1 MTRTRP
7 PLVRMQHIDRALRD
21 NRYPNCSQIAAYFEV
36 SRKCILRDIDCMR
49 DQLGAPIDYDSK
61 RKGYFYKGPWR
72 FDPSTLIDRNEAEA
86 LAATQRVLAQYQ
98 GTPYYEE
105 VSRAIEKL
113 MQTLPTPLAGNG
125 LLDIYSF
132 EHPAVSQ
139 FDERVFTLL
148 EMAIRRRRSVE
159 ITYRSPS
166 SQTVTQRILQP
177 YRLHYDQ
184 FSATWYLIAWC
195 EYRQGVRTFAVG
207 RISDPRL
214 TGNEFTVPS
223 IFNVSDFLEKAF
235 HQTIGPETYD
245 ILIRFTPYQA
255 QWIREHVWHSSQ
267 QIEEHNDGSLTL
279 KLSVSSL
286 DAVKRWVMRYGAHAE
301 VLEPEQLRDMVRQEA
316 EKMVEVYGDKEG
328 DN

>member
-1 MTRTRP
+1 
-7 PLVRMQHIDRALRD
+7 MQHIDRALRD

-49 DQLGAPIDYDSK
+49 DQLGAPIGYDSK

-86 LAATQRVLAQYQ
+86 LAATRQILAQYH

-105 VSRAIEKL
+105 VCRAIEKL
-113 MQTLPTPLAGNG
+113 MQALPAPLAGDG
-125 LLDIYSF
+125 LFDIYSF
-132 EHPAVSQ
+132 EHPSVTR
-139 FDERVFTLL
+139 FDQAVFTLL
-148 EMAIRRRRSVE
+148 ETAIRRRRKVE
-159 ITYRSPS
+159 ITYHSPS
-166 SQTVTQRILQP
+166 SQSVTQRTLQP

-184 FSATWYLIAWC
+184 SSATWYLIAWC

-207 RISDPRL
+207 RISDPKL
-214 TGNEFTVPS
+214 TGMQFTVPS
-223 IFNVSDFLEKAF
+223 IFNVSDFLVNAF
-235 HQTIGPETYD
+235 HQTIGPVKHD
-245 ILIRFTPYQA
+245 IVILFTPYQA

-267 QIEEHNDGSLTL
+267 QIVEHDDGALTL

-301 VLEPEQLRDMVRQEA
+301 VLEPKELRDMVRQEA
-316 EKMVEVYGDKEG
+316 EKMVGVYGEINSDK
-328 DN
+328 